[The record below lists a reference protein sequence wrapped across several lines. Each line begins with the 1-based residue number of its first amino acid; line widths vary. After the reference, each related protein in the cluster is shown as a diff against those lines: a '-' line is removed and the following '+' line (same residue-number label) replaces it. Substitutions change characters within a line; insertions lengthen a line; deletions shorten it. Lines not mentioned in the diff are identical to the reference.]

1 MDIKLARKIID
12 ALGGVSLVAEMI
24 GVTPSAVT
32 HWKNRGLPASIKT
45 RKRLEKLLVQKVKDA
60 DTYID
65 ELWHG

>member
-1 MDIKLARKIID
+1 MARKIID

-32 HWKNRGLPASIKT
+32 HWKNRGLPTNIRT

-60 DTYID
+60 DAYID